1 MITGDNI
8 SYWKQPTA
16 RPNFDKKMPLAM
28 FVTVVET
35 GKLRLVQI
43 IQFIARHL
51 SPQNWTLAYS
61 NIDNLIIAIHGGA
74 SLDEA
79 VLATAADDW
88 AVENYLAEKL
98 LYLVHHPGG
107 QAQPGL
113 AKLEWLCNI
122 PRWQFI
128 TPMIQNY
135 ALVTDHEEK
144 DVHKSSGWSS
154 LSNRQAFDNAYKM
167 MFGNSPVVIPQVRR
181 VHKLASM
188 ATAEMNIVVQPRRV

>member
-1 MITGDNI
+1 
-8 SYWKQPTA
+8 
-16 RPNFDKKMPLAM
+16 M

-51 SPQNWTLAYS
+51 SPRNWTLAYS
-61 NIDNLIIAIHGGA
+61 NIDNLIIALRRGA

-79 VLATAADDW
+79 VLATAAAPAD
-88 AVENYLAEKL
+88 VESYLAEKP
-98 LYLVHHPGG
+98 LYIVHHPDGGG
-107 QAQPGL
+107 QSQPGL
-113 AKLEWLCNI
+113 AKLEWLCNL

-154 LSNRQAFDNAYKM
+154 LSNRQAFDTAYKM
-167 MFGNSPVVIPQVRR
+167 MFGQAPVVIPQERR
-181 VHKLASM
+181 VHKLATM
-188 ATAEMNIVVQPRRV
+188 ATAPMNFVVKPRRV

>member
-1 MITGDNI
+1 
-8 SYWKQPTA
+8 
-16 RPNFDKKMPLAM
+16 M

-51 SPQNWTLAYS
+51 SPQNWSLVYS
-61 NIDNLIIAIHGGA
+61 NIDNLIIAIRGGA

-79 VLATAADDW
+79 VLATAADQG
-88 AVENYLAEKL
+88 AVENYLAEKPL
-98 LYLVHHPGG
+98 HLVPHPGG
-107 QAQPGL
+107 PAQPGM
-113 AKLEWLCNI
+113 AKLEWLCNL

-154 LSNRQAFDNAYKM
+154 LSNRQAFDTAYKM
-167 MFGNSPVVIPQVRR
+167 MFGQAPVVIPQERR

-188 ATAEMNIVVQPRRV
+188 ATAPMNIVVKPRRV